1 MSQVPYFREGTIAAD
16 TNLFR
21 FGPRIKIP
29 GYSDGVVEDRGGAIQ
44 GGKIGLSFKT
54 LQQPR
59 ERGRRNVSSRCVA
72 PERIRGAPVPGLN
85 PGFREPPSRAHR

>member
-1 MSQVPYFREGTIAAD
+1 MSQVPHFREGTIAAD

-21 FGPRIKIP
+21 FGTCIKIP
-29 GYSDGVVEDRGGAIQ
+29 GYGDGVVEDRGGAIQ

-59 ERGRRNVSSRCVA
+59 ER
-72 PERIRGAPVPGLN
+72 IRGAPVPGLN